1 MTEEIVQY
9 NLKSMK
15 VLLYTFISVALLV
28 LPVKLNAQELDN
40 IGAVAIGI
48 TISDKVAEGD
58 IVSYDGK
65 IYKLASQKSDPS
77 IYGVITMNPTVGV
90 EDVEDGKG
98 IYVLSQGQAKVRVST
113 ANGNIKKN
121 DYITS
126 SNTPGVG
133 VKADSQGYILGTALS
148 DYSGKEPGL
157 IAVQLSPRWIGEE
170 GSAPGNMNLFL
181 IAAILV
187 AVVIIAGT
195 QLYIYKRNK
204 KV

>member
-1 MTEEIVQY
+1 MQY

>member
-1 MTEEIVQY
+1 MQY

-15 VLLYTFISVALLV
+15 VLLYAFISVALLV

-113 ANGNIKKN
+113 TNGNIKKN

-187 AVVIIAGT
+187 AAVIIAGT